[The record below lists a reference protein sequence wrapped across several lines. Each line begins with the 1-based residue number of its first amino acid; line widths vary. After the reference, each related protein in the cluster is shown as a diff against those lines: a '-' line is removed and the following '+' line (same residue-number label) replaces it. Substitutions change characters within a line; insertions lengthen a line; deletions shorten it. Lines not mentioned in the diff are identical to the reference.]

1 MSGLFGMLAM
11 TARSLEAQ
19 RFGLDVV
26 GQNIANV
33 NTSGYS
39 RRVVDFAALPPT
51 SPLNAGNGVEV
62 QGVRAIRD
70 ALLDRRLWQE
80 IPAEAMQ
87 GAIADALSIAE
98 VALGDP
104 GASIDAALSAFFDAW
119 GRLSEDPTST
129 TARQQVVLQG
139 EALATGFRDMV
150 SRLTLARRDADARIR
165 GVVDQ
170 INALTTEIASLNVSI
185 ARGVAIGTDVQALKD
200 RQAEVIKALSA
211 FVPVDVIAR
220 EDGGY
225 DVTIGLGRPLVIGAS
240 DFRIE
245 TTAVGPSGFVT
256 LSANGVDITGE
267 ISSGAL
273 GGLLHVRD
281 TLIHGYV
288 SRLDEIAY
296 ALATEVNTRHQAAF
310 DATGAAGL
318 AFFEPP
324 AATAGAAAALA
335 VNAAVAAD
343 PSRVAAA
350 STPDPGDNTAARDL
364 AALRDGRVMFG
375 GTATL
380 HEAWGRLVYQ
390 AGTDTQV
397 ARQEQRT
404 RREIV
409 MQVEAL
415 RDSVSGVSLDEEAAG
430 LIRFQRAYEANAR
443 FFTTVDSVLQTLL
456 NMVGR

>member
-1 MSGLFGMLAM
+1 MSGLFGMLSMA
-11 TARSLEAQ
+11 ARSLEAQ
-19 RFGLDVV
+19 RFALDVV

-33 NTSGYS
+33 NTAGYS
-39 RRVVDFAALPPT
+39 RRAVDFAALPPT
-51 SPLNAGNGVEV
+51 SPLNAGGGVEV

-80 IPAEAMQ
+80 QPAAAMQ
-87 GAIADALSIAE
+87 GAIADALGIVE

-104 GASIDAALSAFFDAW
+104 GVSLDATLTEFFDAW

-129 TARQQVVLQG
+129 TARQQVILKGQ
-139 EALATGFRDMV
+139 ALATAFGDMTE
-150 SRLTLARRDADARIR
+150 RLTLAQRDTDTRIR

-170 INALTTEIASLNVSI
+170 INALATEIASLNESI
-185 ARGVAIGTDVQALKD
+185 ARGVAIGTDVQVLRD
-200 RQAEVIKALSA
+200 RQGEAIKSLSELVA
-211 FVPVDVIAR
+211 VDVIAR
-220 EDGGY
+220 DDGGY
-225 DVTIGLGRPLVIGAS
+225 DVTFGLGRPLVIGAS
-240 DFRIE
+240 DFQI
-245 TTAVGPSGFVT
+245 TATPVGPSGLVS
-256 LSANGVDITGE
+256 LSANGVDVGGE
-267 ISSGAL
+267 VASGVL
-273 GGLLHVRD
+273 GGLLQVRD
-281 TLIHGYV
+281 TLIPGYI

-296 ALATEVNTRHQAAF
+296 GVATEVNTRHQAAF
-310 DATGAAGL
+310 DAGGAAGL
-318 AFFEPP
+318 AFFDPP

-350 STPDPGDNTAARDL
+350 GTPDPGDNSAARNL
-364 AALRDGRVMFG
+364 AALRDSRVMFG

-380 HEAWGRLVYQ
+380 HDAWGRLMYQ

-397 ARQEQRT
+397 ARQDERT

-456 NMVGR
+456 TMVGR